1 MIRKKNILWHQK
13 LFLYTIY
20 ISWLLYPLS
29 IILETQYHLTNIT
42 KFVDTLI
49 KLYIS
54 IILIYK
60 FNPWFGK
67 QNFTKFDRYLAW
79 NAGFFL
85 LISTLSVSIIDL
97 IRDIYIPIKDSIL

>member
-1 MIRKKNILWHQK
+1 MIIKKNILWHQK

-49 KLYIS
+49 LNS
-54 IILIYK
+54 V
-60 FNPWFGK
+60 FFGL
-67 QNFTKFDRYLAW
+67 QFSVFELRLFTGQLTYAPNSLKSYFHLTNQQQTRVQH
-79 NAGFFL
+79 G
-85 LISTLSVSIIDL
+85 
-97 IRDIYIPIKDSIL
+97 K